1 MALVLKDR
9 VKETTSTQGTG
20 TLTLLGAVQGYQ
32 AFSAIGNGN
41 TTYYCIQGT
50 VDWEVGIG
58 TVGSGTLTR
67 DTVLAS
73 SNNGNFV
80 GFGAGVKD
88 VFCTYPAGKSVST
101 DSLPVTGE
109 INGAS
114 PNATVNVASLTAAVT
129 TATGDIALVPKGTGA
144 KLAQVPDG
152 TTTGGNKRGT
162 YAVDWQT
169 VRTGATQVASGS
181 LAVIGGGYGNISSA
195 TNSTVAGGSL
205 CQATQTGATV
215 GGGGGN
221 VATSFYSTV
230 AGGADNNASATHTTI
245 AGGRFNTAS
254 TEYSTVAGGR
264 QNAASGAYSS
274 VGGGLSNASSNQ
286 YTTISGGRLNAA
298 SAIYG
303 SVGGG
308 ISNTSSGQY
317 ATISGGSSNTGSGDY
332 SAIGG
337 GQSNSATSSTAVVS
351 GGSSNT
357 ASGTFSNVS
366 GGISNTASGSRSA
379 VLSGSTNLA
388 DGQYSVI
395 LGGIYGTARQM
406 IGYAAQSG
414 ANPFTGTTVGMVQ
427 TGSMLLGM
435 VTTNNSS
442 KTMSSDGLS
451 AGFTR
456 NVLTLQDNSAIFF
469 KGSVIANV
477 TGAGDT
483 KSWTFEGQIKRG
495 SGASTTVLTGSTV
508 TVGYEDTGASAWT
521 LSLAANTT
529 DGSLRV
535 SGVGA
540 VSDTVRWVCKLETT
554 EVGF

>member
-9 VKETTSTQGTG
+9 VKETTTTQGTG
-20 TLTLLGAVQGYQ
+20 AITLLGAVQGYQ
-32 AFSAIGNGN
+32 GFSSIGIGN
-41 TTYYCIQGT
+41 TTYYCIQST
-50 VDWEVGIG
+50 TDWEVGIG
-58 TVGSGTLTR
+58 TVGAGSLTR

-73 SNNGNFV
+73 SNNGSLV
-80 GFGAGVKD
+80 GFGSGVKD

-101 DSLPVTGE
+101 DSLPVTGA
-109 INGAS
+109 ISSAS
-114 PNATVNVASLTAAVT
+114 PNDTVNVASLTSAVT
-129 TATGDIALVPKGTGA
+129 TTNGDLALVKKGTGA
-144 KLAQVPDG
+144 LLAQVPTG
-152 TTTGGNKRGT
+152 TTAGGNKRGQ
-162 YAVDWQT
+162 YAVDL
-169 VRTGATQVASGS
+169 VGFRLNAANVASGDYS
-181 LAVIGGGYGNISSA
+181 FLGGGSDNKASNFYSAVVGGAGNFATGNNSFIGGGIDNQANNLASG
-195 TNSTVAGGSL
+195 VAAGRL
-205 CQATQTGATV
+205 
-215 GGGGGN
+215 N
-221 VATSFYSTV
+221 VAS
-230 AGGADNNASATHTTI
+230 ADYAMVS
-245 AGGRFNTAS
+245 GGR
-254 TEYSTVAGGR
+254 E
-264 QNAASGAYSS
+264 NAASGSYSAA
-274 VGGGLSNASSNQ
+274 GGGLSNAASGQ
-286 YTTISGGRLNAA
+286 YTTIPGGRLNTA
-298 SAIYG
+298 SASYG
-303 SVGGG
+303 TTGGG
-308 ISNTSSGQY
+308 LSNTNSGQY
-317 ATISGGSSNTGSGDY
+317 ATISGGSGNTGSSNY
-332 SAIGG
+332 SVIGG
-337 GQSNSATSSTAVVS
+337 GQSNSATGSTAVVS

-366 GGISNTASGSRSA
+366 GGIGNTASGSRSA
-379 VLSGSTNLA
+379 VLSGDTNLA
-388 DGQYSVI
+388 NGQYSVI

-456 NVLTLQDNSAIFF
+456 NVLTLQDNSAMFF
-469 KGSVIANV
+469 KGAVIANV

>member
-9 VKETTSTQGTG
+9 VKETTTTQGTG
-20 TLTLLGAVQGYQ
+20 TISLLGAVQGYQ
-32 AFSAIGNGN
+32 GFSSIGIGN
-41 TTYYCIQGT
+41 TTYYCIQAT
-50 VDWEVGIG
+50 ADWEVGIG
-58 TVGSGTLTR
+58 TVGAGSLTR

-73 SNNGNFV
+73 SNNGSLV
-80 GFGAGVKD
+80 GFGSGVKD

-101 DSLPVTGE
+101 DSLPVTGA
-109 INGAS
+109 ISSAS
-114 PNATVNVASLTAAVT
+114 PNDTVNVASLTSAVT
-129 TATGDIALVPKGTGA
+129 TTNGDLALVKKGTGA
-144 KLAQVPDG
+144 LLAQVPTG
-152 TTTGGNKRGT
+152 TTAGGNKRGQ
-162 YAVDWQT
+162 YAVDL
-169 VRTGATQVASGS
+169 VGFRLNAANVASGDYS
-181 LAVIGGGYGNISSA
+181 FLGGGSDNKASNFYSAVVGGAGNFATGNNSFIGGGIDNQANNLASG
-195 TNSTVAGGSL
+195 VAAGRL
-205 CQATQTGATV
+205 
-215 GGGGGN
+215 N
-221 VATSFYSTV
+221 VAS
-230 AGGADNNASATHTTI
+230 ADYAMVS
-245 AGGRFNTAS
+245 GGR
-254 TEYSTVAGGR
+254 E
-264 QNAASGAYSS
+264 NAASGSYSAA
-274 VGGGLSNASSNQ
+274 GGGLSNAASGQ
-286 YTTISGGRLNAA
+286 YTTIPGGRLNTA
-298 SAIYG
+298 SASYG
-303 SVGGG
+303 TTGGG
-308 ISNTSSGQY
+308 LSNTNSGQY
-317 ATISGGSSNTGSGDY
+317 ATISGGSGNTGSSNY
-332 SAIGG
+332 SVIGG
-337 GQSNSATSSTAVVS
+337 GQSNSATGSTAVVS

-366 GGISNTASGSRSA
+366 GGIGNTASGSRSA
-379 VLSGSTNLA
+379 VLSGDTNLA
-388 DGQYSVI
+388 NGQYSVI

-456 NVLTLQDNSAIFF
+456 NVLTLQDNSAMFF
-469 KGSVIANV
+469 KGAVIANV

-521 LSLAANTT
+521 LSLSANTT

>member
-9 VKETTSTQGTG
+9 VKETTTTQGTG
-20 TLTLLGAVQGYQ
+20 TITLLGAVQGYQ
-32 AFSAIGNGN
+32 GFSSIGIGN
-41 TTYYCIQGT
+41 TTYYCIQDT
-50 VDWEVGIG
+50 TDWEVGIG
-58 TVGSGTLTR
+58 TVGAGSLTR

-73 SNNGNFV
+73 SNNGSLV
-80 GFGAGVKD
+80 GFGSGVRD

-109 INGAS
+109 ISSAS
-114 PNATVNVASLTAAVT
+114 PNATVNVASLTSAVT
-129 TATGDIALVPKGTGA
+129 TTNGDLALVKKGAGA
-144 KLAQVPDG
+144 LLAQVPTG
-152 TTTGGNKRGT
+152 TAAGGNKRGQ
-162 YAVDWQT
+162 YAVDLVSFRLNAANVASGDYSFLAGGYDNKASASYSAVAGGQGNFA
-169 VRTGATQVASGS
+169 TGNSSFIGGGIDNQANNISSGVAAGRLNVASADYAMVGGGRENVASGS
-181 LAVIGGGYGNISSA
+181 YSA
-195 TNSTVAGGSL
+195 A
-205 CQATQTGATV
+205 
-215 GGGGGN
+215 
-221 VATSFYSTV
+221 
-230 AGGADNNASATHTTI
+230 
-245 AGGRFNTAS
+245 
-254 TEYSTVAGGR
+254 
-264 QNAASGAYSS
+264 
-274 VGGGLSNASSNQ
+274 GGGLSNAASGQ
-286 YTTISGGRLNAA
+286 YTTIPGGRLNTA
-298 SAIYG
+298 SASYG
-303 SVGGG
+303 TTGGG
-308 ISNTSSGQY
+308 LSNTNSGQY
-317 ATISGGSSNTGSGDY
+317 ATISGGSGNTGSSNY
-332 SAIGG
+332 SVIGG
-337 GQSNSATSSTAVVS
+337 GQSNSATGSTAVVS

-366 GGISNTASGSRSA
+366 GGINNTASGSRSA
-379 VLSGSTNLA
+379 VLSGDTNLA
-388 DGQYSVI
+388 NGQYSVI

-469 KGSVIANV
+469 KGAVIANV

>member
-20 TLTLLGAVQGYQ
+20 TISLLGAVQGYQ
-32 AFSAIGNGN
+32 GFSSIGIGN
-41 TTYYCIQGT
+41 TTYYCIQDT
-50 VDWEVGIG
+50 TDWEVGIG
-58 TVGSGTLTR
+58 TVGSGSLTR

-73 SNNGNFV
+73 SANGSLV
-80 GFGAGVKD
+80 GFGSGVKD

-109 INGAS
+109 ISSAS
-114 PNATVNVASLTAAVT
+114 PNATVNVASLTSAVT
-129 TATGDIALVPKGTGA
+129 TTNGDLALVKKGAGA
-144 KLAQVPDG
+144 LLAQVPTG
-152 TTTGGNKRGT
+152 TAAGGNKRGQ
-162 YAVDWQT
+162 YAVDL
-169 VRTGATQVASGS
+169 VSFRLNAANVASGDYSFLGGGYDNKASNSYSAVVGGAGNFATGNNSFIGGGIDNQANNLASGVAAGRLNVASADYAMVGGGRENVASGS
-181 LAVIGGGYGNISSA
+181 YSA
-195 TNSTVAGGSL
+195 A
-205 CQATQTGATV
+205 
-215 GGGGGN
+215 
-221 VATSFYSTV
+221 
-230 AGGADNNASATHTTI
+230 
-245 AGGRFNTAS
+245 
-254 TEYSTVAGGR
+254 
-264 QNAASGAYSS
+264 
-274 VGGGLSNASSNQ
+274 GGGLSNAASGQ
-286 YTTISGGRLNAA
+286 YTTIPGGRLNTA
-298 SAIYG
+298 SASYG
-303 SVGGG
+303 TTGGG
-308 ISNTSSGQY
+308 LSNTNSGQY
-317 ATISGGSSNTGSGDY
+317 ATISGGSGNTGSSNY
-332 SAIGG
+332 SVIGG
-337 GQSNSATSSTAVVS
+337 GQSNSATGSTAVVS

-366 GGISNTASGSRSA
+366 GGINNTASGSRSA
-379 VLSGSTNLA
+379 VLSGDTNLA
-388 DGQYSVI
+388 NGQYAVI

-469 KGSVIANV
+469 KGAVIANV

>member
-1 MALVLKDR
+1 L
-9 VKETTSTQGTG
+9 S
-20 TLTLLGAVQGYQ
+20 
-32 AFSAIGNGN
+32 
-41 TTYYCIQGT
+41 
-50 VDWEVGIG
+50 
-58 TVGSGTLTR
+58 
-67 DTVLAS
+67 
-73 SNNGNFV
+73 
-80 GFGAGVKD
+80 
-88 VFCTYPAGKSVST
+88 
-101 DSLPVTGE
+101 
-109 INGAS
+109 
-114 PNATVNVASLTAAVT
+114 
-129 TATGDIALVPKGTGA
+129 
-144 KLAQVPDG
+144 
-152 TTTGGNKRGT
+152 
-162 YAVDWQT
+162 
-169 VRTGATQVASGS
+169 
-181 LAVIGGGYGNISSA
+181 
-195 TNSTVAGGSL
+195 
-205 CQATQTGATV
+205 QATQTGATV

-221 VATSFYSTV
+221 IASSFYSTI
-230 AGGADNNASATHTTI
+230 AGGADNTASATHTTI
-245 AGGRFNTAS
+245 AGGRLNTAS
-254 TEYSTVAGGR
+254 TEYATVAGGR
-264 QNAASGAYSS
+264 ENAASGSYSAA
-274 VGGGLSNASSNQ
+274 GGGLSNAVSGQ
-286 YTTISGGRLNAA
+286 YTTIPGGRLNTA
-298 SAIYG
+298 SASYG
-303 SVGGG
+303 TTGGG
-308 ISNTSSGQY
+308 LSNTNSGQY
-317 ATISGGSSNTGSGDY
+317 ATISGGSGNTGSSNY
-332 SAIGG
+332 SVIGG
-337 GQSNSATSSTAVVS
+337 GQSNSATGSTAVVS

-366 GGISNTASGSRSA
+366 GGIGNTASGSRSA
-379 VLSGSTNLA
+379 VLSGDTNLA
-388 DGQYSVI
+388 NGQYSVI

-469 KGSVIANV
+469 KGAVIANV
-477 TGAGDT
+477 TGAGET

>member
-9 VKETTSTQGTG
+9 VKETTTTQGTG
-20 TLTLLGAVQGYQ
+20 TISLLGAVQGYQ
-32 AFSAIGNGN
+32 GFSSIGIGN
-41 TTYYCIQGT
+41 TTYYCIQST
-50 VDWEVGIG
+50 ADWEVGIG
-58 TVGSGTLTR
+58 TVGAGSLTR

-73 SNNGNFV
+73 SNNGSLV
-80 GFGAGVKD
+80 GFGSGVKD

-101 DSLPVTGE
+101 DSLPVTGA
-109 INGAS
+109 ISSAS
-114 PNATVNVASLTAAVT
+114 PNATVNVASLTSAVT
-129 TATGDIALVPKGTGA
+129 TTNGDLALVKKGTGA
-144 KLAQVPDG
+144 LLAQVPTG
-152 TTTGGNKRGT
+152 TTAGGNKRGQ
-162 YAVDWQT
+162 YAVDL
-169 VRTGATQVASGS
+169 VGFRLNAANVASGDYS
-181 LAVIGGGYGNISSA
+181 FLGGGSDNKASNFYSAVVGGAGNFATGNNSFIGGGIDNQANNLASG
-195 TNSTVAGGSL
+195 VAAGRL
-205 CQATQTGATV
+205 
-215 GGGGGN
+215 N
-221 VATSFYSTV
+221 VAS
-230 AGGADNNASATHTTI
+230 ADYAMVS
-245 AGGRFNTAS
+245 GGR
-254 TEYSTVAGGR
+254 E
-264 QNAASGAYSS
+264 NAASGSYSAA
-274 VGGGLSNASSNQ
+274 GGGLSNAASGQ
-286 YTTISGGRLNAA
+286 YTTIPGGRLNTA
-298 SAIYG
+298 SASYG
-303 SVGGG
+303 TTGGG
-308 ISNTSSGQY
+308 LSNTNSGQY
-317 ATISGGSSNTGSGDY
+317 ATISGGSGNTGSSNY
-332 SAIGG
+332 SVIGG
-337 GQSNSATSSTAVVS
+337 GQSNSATGSTAVVS

-366 GGISNTASGSRSA
+366 GGIGNTASGSRSA
-379 VLSGSTNLA
+379 VLSGDTNLA
-388 DGQYSVI
+388 NGQYSVI

-456 NVLTLQDNSAIFF
+456 NVLTLQDNSAMFF
-469 KGSVIANV
+469 KGAVIANV